1 VQELSQFMAHASLA
15 HLKEAMKYC
24 FGTPNRGLLLKPMMK
39 WDKDSNFEFK
49 ITGRS
54 YSDFTKDPEGH
65 QSVSGYSTF
74 LCGASVNNHESYARK
89 CDTRRDVSRGLNVR
103 KKCYSIYA
111 RTRVNGIK
119 G

>member
-1 VQELSQFMAHASLA
+1 MAHASLA

-74 LCGASVNNHESYARK
+74 LCGASVTTMSRMQGSVTLDVMSSGDSMCARNVIQYMRVLESM
-89 CDTRRDVSRGLNVR
+89 GLKVKR
-103 KKCYSIYA
+103 Q
-111 RTRVNGIK
+111 
-119 G
+119 